1 MDPEAPSPGV
11 EKLIIKKDFFIKSRK
26 EDIRNFYEFSPK
38 VNHAPSRFSE
48 EELMES
54 STKPD

>member
-1 MDPEAPSPGV
+1 MDLEQ

-38 VNHAPSRFSE
+38 VKNI
-48 EELMES
+48 
-54 STKPD
+54 